1 MPPGELPAL
10 ARAED
15 ATLTT
20 VTHAVDRLIAAEDD
34 SVERGMSDA
43 LRLVPFP
50 LRKLARNVLFG
61 DGR

>member
-1 MPPGELPAL
+1 MPAL
-10 ARAED
+10 ANAED
-15 ATLTT
+15 ATLAT
-20 VTHAVDRLIAAEDD
+20 VADAVDRLIAAEDD

-61 DGR
+61 DDR